1 MQAESL
7 KEYKLDAFESKILHR
22 LTEGGLSNTTKSAE
36 HEQEI

>member
-7 KEYKLDAFESKILHR
+7 KEYKPDASEAKILHR
-22 LTEGGLSNTTKSAE
+22 LTEGGLSNTKKSAK